1 MKAYFVKTQPDSLFS
16 FWVKNGKSVDS
27 VYYANS
33 KAHLKRLLTE
43 LNIAYLDSSIKEIE

>member
-16 FWVKNGKSVDS
+16 FWVKSVKSVDS

-33 KAHLKRLLTE
+33 KAHLKRILTKI
-43 LNIAYLDSSIKEIE
+43 NIAYLESSIEEI